1 MEAFE
6 AELHEAKATSSK
18 AADGDEEEGADG
30 DDAPRGEDIDI
41 DGDIGDDVF
50 AAGEAPVGLESGSEA
65 WLKSDRD
72 YTYPEVLVLHSY
84 EAWGD
89 ADGTHSSFLHVSSH
103 IYMPPTPPSST
114 PVERGTL
121 SHLLHSLVKVT
132 KRRSSQTSPIS
143 AVVCIVNRSMSSS
156 SCSPRWVPLAPST
169 ALPAW

>member
-18 AADGDEEEGADG
+18 TADGDEEEGADG

-72 YTYPEVLVLHSY
+72 YTYPEVLILYSC
-84 EAWGD
+84 EAWVMLM
-89 ADGTHSSFLHVSSH
+89 AHIPASYTFLRTSTCRQPRPPQLYWKEIHHRTSF
-103 IYMPPTPPSST
+103 T
-114 PVERGTL
+114 
-121 SHLLHSLVKVT
+121 
-132 KRRSSQTSPIS
+132 RS
-143 AVVCIVNRSMSSS
+143 
-156 SCSPRWVPLAPST
+156 
-169 ALPAW
+169 